1 MAMAGEAV
9 DLTGEVSS
17 HQIEHDQN
25 EPYVKAITP

>member
-1 MAMAGEAV
+1 MAMASEAE

-25 EPYVKAITP
+25 EPDVKEITP